1 MTVAV
6 PFGSDLKVLVLAGS
20 DHGPARQHATA
31 SPESPLSGK
40 AFLRLRGRLV
50 IEYVLDVLRECDL
63 TRIWVLAPEHHLAQ
77 IPSHHRFVPV
87 PQQPGARFFA
97 NLSAGAAALDPQD
110 GEAVLVAFGDH
121 PVTSARALQRFLDRC
136 AQLREEADFF
146 HGLALQA
153 PYREYAPWFSRT
165 SVHMREM
172 SGRASGF
179 ILAIPSRV
187 HRLRALDR
195 LYDVRKLERRDSMF
209 GLLVQVARWLGPNAP
224 RCIVDSTFMYLA
236 KEMEKAGRGRGGP
249 LARRLESW
257 LAARVSL
264 PRLERYA
271 VRVLGAE
278 RGVRLIPIAHGGIA
292 IDVDFAE
299 EFAALEQHW
308 DTVQQISARQ
318 DAALRA
324 DEIAESPG

>member
-6 PFGSDLKVLVLAGS
+6 PFGPDLKVLVLAGS
-20 DHGPARQHATA
+20 DQGSGRQPATA
-31 SPESPLSGK
+31 TPELPLSGK
-40 AFLRLRGRLV
+40 AFLRLHGRLV
-50 IEYVLDVLRECDL
+50 IEYVLEVLRECGL
-63 TRIWVLAPEHHLAQ
+63 TRIWVLAPEDHLAQ
-77 IPSHHRFVPV
+77 IPSHHPFVPV

-97 NLSAGAAALDPQD
+97 NLSAGAAALAPQD

-121 PVTSARALQRFLDRC
+121 PVTSPRALQLFLHRC
-136 AQLREEADFF
+136 AELREEADFF
-146 HGLALQA
+146 HALALQQ

-179 ILAIPSRV
+179 ILATRSRV
-187 HRLRALDR
+187 HRLRSLDR

-209 GLLVQVARWLGPNAP
+209 GLILQVARWLGPTAP
-224 RCIVDSTFMYLA
+224 RCLVDSTFMYLA
-236 KEMEKAGRGRGGP
+236 KEMEKVGRGSSRGAP
-249 LARRLESW
+249 LARRLETW

-264 PRLERYA
+264 RRLERYA

-299 EFAALEQHW
+299 EFEALEKHW
-308 DTVQQISARQ
+308 DMVQQISARQ
-318 DAALRA
+318 DASLL
-324 DEIAESPG
+324 DSDQGV